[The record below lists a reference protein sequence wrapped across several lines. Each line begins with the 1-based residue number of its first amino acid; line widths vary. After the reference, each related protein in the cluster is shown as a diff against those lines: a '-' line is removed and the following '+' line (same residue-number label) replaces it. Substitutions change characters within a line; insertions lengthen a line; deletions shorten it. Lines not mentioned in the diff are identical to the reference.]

1 MGQENSGS
9 AGLLNNPGAVGHASD
24 VTFNKS
30 VSQTSATLAKKD
42 KKRSAKQIQAEKERE
57 QREEAER
64 KKA

>member
-42 KKRSAKQIQAEKERE
+42 KKRSAKQI
-57 QREEAER
+57 
-64 KKA
+64 